1 MSGLSG
7 CGTNINLSYHE
18 LFACFLRWLEPELSW
33 FRERYCPEG
42 TLDTVCLV
50 PVDGGADYESEDE
63 WCNAKHN
70 STECSEVRDGAQ
82 ADMDYALLTFYTA
95 LAIWGI
101 FVLILLM
108 LMINS
113 LERIISKPIV
123 QKSRESNV
131 PAWLT
136 LPTTG
141 CALVGSIYLYSPS
154 SLLTSSS
161 NSQSSWIGYVY
172 LVSAG
177 LFFTA
182 AMLGWFLSTFQIRN
196 SADKKNKNVAV
207 IIFIGVM
214 AANTVM
220 LATLFVASI
229 IFSADL
235 VNAPID
241 ESARGEVA
249 CQVDRGASCTMCD
262 AKIARNRCP
271 EWILDDVT
279 LILQTQLKQSATL
292 AAIFILYAISALRFG
307 FLLRKH
313 LSMYQIDYA

>member
-1 MSGLSG
+1 LR
-7 CGTNINLSYHE
+7 NQY
-18 LFACFLRWLEPELSW
+18 FPFLPCTFRWLPRWLAPQLSW
-33 FRERYCPEG
+33 FRDRFCPEG
-42 TLDTVCLV
+42 TVETVCLV
-50 PVDGGADYESEDE
+50 PLYGGADYESEDE
-63 WCNAKHN
+63 WCDEKYN
-70 STECSEVRDGAQ
+70 STECSEVRDEAQ
-82 ADMDYALLTFYTA
+82 ADMEWSLLTFYTA

-101 FVLILLM
+101 FVLMLLM

-141 CALVGSIYLYSPS
+141 CALVGGIYLYSPS
-154 SLLTSSS
+154 SLLTSSA
-161 NSQSSWIGYVY
+161 NSQSSWIGVVY
-172 LVSAG
+172 LVTAG

-241 ESARGEVA
+241 QNARGEVA
-249 CQVDRGASCTMCD
+249 CQVDGGASCTMCD
-262 AKIARNRCP
+262 ADIASDRCP
-271 EWILDDVT
+271 EWTLEDVT
-279 LILQTQLKQSATL
+279 KILQTQLKQSATL
-292 AAIFILYAISALRFG
+292 AAIFILYSISVLRFG

-313 LSMYQIDYA
+313 LSLYQIDYV

>member
-1 MSGLSG
+1 
-7 CGTNINLSYHE
+7 
-18 LFACFLRWLEPELSW
+18 
-33 FRERYCPEG
+33 
-42 TLDTVCLV
+42 
-50 PVDGGADYESEDE
+50 
-63 WCNAKHN
+63 
-70 STECSEVRDGAQ
+70 
-82 ADMDYALLTFYTA
+82 MDYALLTFYTA

>member
-1 MSGLSG
+1 
-7 CGTNINLSYHE
+7 
-18 LFACFLRWLEPELSW
+18 
-33 FRERYCPEG
+33 
-42 TLDTVCLV
+42 
-50 PVDGGADYESEDE
+50 
-63 WCNAKHN
+63 
-70 STECSEVRDGAQ
+70 
-82 ADMDYALLTFYTA
+82 MDYSLLTFYTA

-101 FVLILLM
+101 CVLVLLM

-141 CALVGSIYLYSPS
+141 CALVGAIYLYSPS

-161 NSQSSWIGYVY
+161 NSESSWIGVVY

-207 IIFIGVM
+207 IIFIGKLHQKLNRTIIVDTLHATDTFCSSSITGVM
-214 AANTVM
+214 AANTVT

-249 CQVDRGASCTMCD
+249 CQIDRGASCTMCD
-262 AKIARNRCP
+262 AVLHRDRCP
-271 EWILDDVT
+271 EWTLDDVT
-279 LILQTQLKQSATL
+279 KILQTQLKQSATL

-313 LSMYQIDYA
+313 LSMYQIDYV